1 MRRPDASGTPD
12 ASAAADASTR
22 VSTRV
27 VVPALGIDLPIVK
40 PPGGAS
46 TYPLCDVAM
55 YIQQLS
61 QPGLPG
67 ATYLYAH
74 ARTGMFLPILTAS
87 KVDNGRRMIGM
98 LVQVYTTDD
107 QLYLYEVVQV
117 RRHVTTL
124 DGALAEKRETLWLQ
138 TSEGPVGTLEKIL
151 LTHGHIDHAGA
162 TAQLAR
168 QRSLPIEGPHREEA
182 FWIDQLPAQSQRF
195 GFPPSEAFT
204 PDRWLE
210 HGDTVT
216 VGNET
221 LQVLHTPGHT
231 PGHVAFFHAPSRVA
245 IVGDVLFQGS
255 IGRTDFPRGDF
266 DTLVRSIRE
275 RLWPLGNDVTFIPG
289 HGPVSTFGRERAT
302 NPYVGD
308 SAAPKHL

>member
-1 MRRPDASGTPD
+1 MKFAIIPVTGFQQN
-12 ASAAADASTR
+12 STLMWDEA
-22 VSTRV
+22 TLKGAV
-27 VVPALGIDLPIVK
+27 VD
-40 PPGGAS
+40 PGGD
-46 TYPLCDVAM
+46 LDV
-55 YIQQLS
+55 
-61 QPGLPG
+61 
-67 ATYLYAH
+67 
-74 ARTGMFLPILTAS
+74 ILGEPD
-87 KVDNGRRMIGM
+87 KHGV
-98 LVQVYTTDD
+98 
-107 QLYLYEVVQV
+107 
-117 RRHVTTL
+117 
-124 DGALAEKRETLWLQ
+124 
-138 TSEGPVGTLEKIL
+138 TLEKIL

-266 DTLVRSIRE
+266 ETLVRSIRE

-308 SAAPKHL
+308 GAASKHL